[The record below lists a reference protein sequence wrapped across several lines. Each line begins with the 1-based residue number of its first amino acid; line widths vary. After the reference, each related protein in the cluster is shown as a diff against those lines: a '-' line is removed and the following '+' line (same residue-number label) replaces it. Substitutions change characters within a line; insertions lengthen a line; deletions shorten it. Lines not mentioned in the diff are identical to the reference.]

1 MRKAK
6 SNLLYKQINKMSSN
20 YIYNETLGGTID
32 GINVVFT
39 KLNNISNIEE
49 VYLGWAAYRDISFT
63 VGTNVITFADAPPIG
78 AEQPTVDY
86 FDETVVPT
94 APSSLITFG
103 DIIDDTFVK
112 IGTKRTS
119 KVYLE
124 NQIKRQ
130 INKGYKRIKN
140 IKAYKDKILQYTF
153 NKAKDQEAIGFSA
166 TTVVTVNE
174 DFVPASGAI
183 LIGDTSFAT
192 YSTYNDGVF
201 GASAWYTYNSGD
213 RVSVGYKLPNGV
225 KRPSEVILDRI
236 VLTYKDNRE
245 FVVSPS
251 NFNYTIF
258 QDVNGDE
265 FIFLP
270 FKADEAIITVK
281 YVPEF
286 DIFENDDS
294 VINIIYE
301 YSDVLSLYAAYNVLL
316 LREDDR
322 WQAFKVEYMEEKDRL
337 KAFKARQVEWV
348 NNRIK
353 TQPLIGS
360 RRVARTVRF
369 SADVTGL

>member
-39 KLNNISNIEE
+39 TLNNISNIEE

-153 NKAKDQEAIGFSA
+153 NKANDQEAIGFSA

-322 WQAFKVEYMEEKDRL
+322 WQSIKEEYRELLKDYKSYKSR
-337 KAFKARQVEWV
+337 AVDGI
-348 NNRIK
+348 NNRFG
-353 TQPLIGS
+353 TTPLVRWRQNT
-360 RRVARTVRF
+360 RRSTF
-369 SADVTGL
+369 L